1 MDLIT
6 GQRTYVVG
14 VSGTLTANTA
24 KIVELPFVDT
34 SGNVINCNYCKIQF
48 AGTTAGGVNTAIVLE
63 PSGLSREGDMVT
75 NELSA
80 LQDDASLAAS
90 GILGIGI
97 VDRLAGNIA
106 EWHGS
111 NGEVAAGAKL
121 QILSSST
128 NYQCMVTYGNI
139 YPLNTLRLEQSYD
152 RGV

>member
-24 KIVELPFVDT
+24 KIVEVPFVDT

-48 AGTTAGGVNTAIVLE
+48 AGTTVGSVNTSIVLE

-75 NELSA
+75 NQLSA
-80 LQDDASLAAS
+80 LQNDASLASS
-90 GILGIGI
+90 GILGIGV
-97 VDRLAGNIA
+97 VDHLAGNIA

-111 NGEVAAGAKL
+111 NGEVATGAKL
-121 QILSSST
+121 QVLST
-128 NYQCMVTYGNI
+128 GTAYQCMITYGNL